1 MSFISD
7 SKLSSLIGNAP
18 DSANSTDGTNGAN
31 GANGTNSNSGT
42 SGASSL
48 LLRDAGMPV
57 AGFATMAVMILVGA
71 ALL

>member
-18 DSANSTDGTNGAN
+18 DSANSTDGTN